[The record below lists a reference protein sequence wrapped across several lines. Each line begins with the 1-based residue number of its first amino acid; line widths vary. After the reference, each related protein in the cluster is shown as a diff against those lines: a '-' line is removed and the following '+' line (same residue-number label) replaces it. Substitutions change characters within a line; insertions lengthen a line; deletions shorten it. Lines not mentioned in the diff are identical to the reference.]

1 MGGGVTSGVGTHRNR
16 HIRATGELPRT
27 HGECVEAVGMAIKPL
42 QDNQGSGSAHVCGQS
57 GLAAF
62 LSAVA
67 SLATSPPE
75 QDGGVLGTRHV
86 IPSPLSR
93 WRKWEAVGKAG
104 EEWNSRIEVWL
115 EGRT

>member
-16 HIRATGELPRT
+16 HIRATGELLRT

-104 EEWNSRIEVWL
+104 EE
-115 EGRT
+115 